1 MAQHDD
7 AGELNRRI
15 TFQRF
20 TGEADL
26 VGDFQYQND
35 ENWEDIF
42 TVWGSSRSISSR
54 EFMTAGVEQMEVTH
68 NLKVRR
74 REWPEDVRTLRAVI
88 LGKRYRLLSPPID
101 LGDDRRYQ
109 QLKAAEVWP

>member
-1 MAQHDD
+1 MAYDD

-26 VGDFQYQND
+26 VGDFQYLED
-35 ENWEDIF
+35 DNWADVF
-42 TVWGSSRSISSR
+42 TVWGSCRSISSR

-74 REWPEDVRTLRAVI
+74 REWPEDVRTLRATI

-101 LGDDRRYQ
+101 AGTDRRF
-109 QLKAAEVWP
+109 QLIKAAEVWP

>member
-1 MAQHDD
+1 MAHDD

-20 TGEADL
+20 IGEADL
-26 VGDFQYQND
+26 VGDFLYLED
-35 ENWEDIF
+35 ANWEDLI
-42 TVWGSSRSISSR
+42 TVWGGVKSISSR
-54 EFMTAGVEQMEVTH
+54 EFMTAGIEQMEVTH

-88 LGKRYRLLSPPID
+88 LGRRYRLLSPPID
-101 LGDDRRYQ
+101 VGHERRF
-109 QLKAAEVWP
+109 QLIKAAEVWP